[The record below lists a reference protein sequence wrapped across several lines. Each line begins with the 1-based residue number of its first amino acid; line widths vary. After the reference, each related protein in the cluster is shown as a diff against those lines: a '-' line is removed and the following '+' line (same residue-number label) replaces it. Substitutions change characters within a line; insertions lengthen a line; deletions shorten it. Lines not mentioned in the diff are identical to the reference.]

1 MLKKKITYTDYN
13 GMERNEDFYLNLTE
27 AEITEMEMSTVGGL
41 TGMIQRIIDAQDV
54 PSIVKVFKELLLK
67 AYGQK
72 SADGRRF
79 EKSEKISTEFSQTEA
94 YSNLF
99 MELATN
105 PEEATKFFNAI
116 VPNKAAKRL
125 PE

>member
-13 GMERNEDFYLNLTE
+13 GMERTEDFYFNLTE